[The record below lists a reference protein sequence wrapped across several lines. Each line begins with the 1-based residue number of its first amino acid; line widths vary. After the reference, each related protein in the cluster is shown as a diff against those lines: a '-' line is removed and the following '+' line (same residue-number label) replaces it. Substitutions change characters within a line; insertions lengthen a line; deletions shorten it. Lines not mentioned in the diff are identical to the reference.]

1 MKKYIGEILL
11 LITAIIWGSGYIG
24 MKVGL
29 EHLTVFQIMAGR
41 FALAT
46 ILLAIIFHKNVKL
59 ITKRVL
65 WKGIVLGMILFI
77 AFTVQTIG
85 LDYTTPSKNAFL
97 TAVNVMIVPVI
108 AYIIYKR
115 KFDGFELLAALLAII
130 GIGFLS
136 LQGSM
141 QMNMGDFLSLASAIG
156 FAFDIFYTNMF
167 VKTEDALALTIVQLF
182 TAAVLSIM
190 AVILLGEVPTAISTE
205 EVSVILYLGIV
216 CTTIAYVCQNIGM
229 QYADPTKSALIL
241 STEALFGTIFSVI
254 FLHEVLKGRLIIGSF
269 IILIAIIVA
278 EVKPT
283 FKHEKKLEGKVHS

>member
-1 MKKYIGEILL
+1 MKTYIGEILL
-11 LITAIIWGSGYIG
+11 FITAIIWGSGYIG
-24 MKVGL
+24 MKLGL
-29 EHLTVFQIMAGR
+29 EHLTVFQVMAGR
-41 FALAT
+41 FIVAT
-46 ILLAIIFHKNVKL
+46 VLLCLIFHKKLKL
-59 ITKRVL
+59 ISKSVL
-65 WKGIVLGMILFI
+65 WKGTVLGVILFI

-115 KFDGFELLAALLAII
+115 RFDGFEMVAAMLAIL

-141 QMNMGDFLSLASAIG
+141 AINIGDFLSLVSAVG
-156 FAFDIFYTNMF
+156 FAFDIFYTNLF
-167 VKTEDALALTIVQLF
+167 VKTEDALALTIVQFF
-182 TAAVLSIM
+182 TASVLSIM
-190 AVILLGEVPTAISTE
+190 AVILLGEVPTVVSTE
-205 EVSVILYLGIV
+205 GISVILYLGIL
-216 CTTIAYVCQNIGM
+216 CTTVAYVCQNIGM

-254 FLHEVLKGRLIIGSF
+254 MLDEILTVRMIIGG
-269 IILIAIIVA
+269 ILILVAVIVA

-283 FKHEKKLEGKVHS
+283 YKHQKQPEKSV

>member
-1 MKKYIGEILL
+1 MKTYIGEILL
-11 LITAIIWGSGYIG
+11 FITAIIWGSGYIG
-24 MKVGL
+24 MKLGL
-29 EHLTVFQIMAGR
+29 EHLTVFQVMAGR
-41 FALAT
+41 FIVAT
-46 ILLAIIFHKNVKL
+46 VLLCLIFHKKLKL
-59 ITKRVL
+59 ISKSVL
-65 WKGIVLGMILFI
+65 WKGTVLGVILFI

-115 KFDGFELLAALLAII
+115 RFDGFEMVAAMLAIL

-141 QMNMGDFLSLASAIG
+141 AINIGDFLSLVSAVG

-167 VKTEDALALTIVQLF
+167 VKTEDALALTIVQFF
-182 TAAVLSIM
+182 TASVLSIT
-190 AVILLGEVPTAISTE
+190 AVILLGEVPTVVSTE
-205 EVSVILYLGIV
+205 GISVILYLGIL
-216 CTTIAYVCQNIGM
+216 CTTVAYVCQNIGM

-254 FLHEVLKGRLIIGSF
+254 MLDEILTVRMIIGG
-269 IILIAIIVA
+269 ILILVAVIVA

-283 FKHEKKLEGKVHS
+283 YKHQKQPEKSV

>member
-1 MKKYIGEILL
+1 MKTYIGEILL
-11 LITAIIWGSGYIG
+11 FITAIIWGSGYIG
-24 MKVGL
+24 MKLGL
-29 EHLTVFQIMAGR
+29 EHLTVFQVMAGR
-41 FALAT
+41 FIVAT
-46 ILLAIIFHKNVKL
+46 VLLCLIFHKKLKL
-59 ITKRVL
+59 ISKSVL
-65 WKGIVLGMILFI
+65 WKGTVLGVILFI

-115 KFDGFELLAALLAII
+115 RFDGFEMVAAMLAIL

-141 QMNMGDFLSLASAIG
+141 AINIGDFLSLVSAVG

-167 VKTEDALALTIVQLF
+167 VKTEDALALTIVQFF
-182 TAAVLSIM
+182 TASVLSIM
-190 AVILLGEVPTAISTE
+190 AVILLGEVPTVVSTE
-205 EVSVILYLGIV
+205 GISVILYLGIL
-216 CTTIAYVCQNIGM
+216 CTTVAYVCQNIGM

-254 FLHEVLKGRLIIGSF
+254 MLDEILTVRMIIGG
-269 IILIAIIVA
+269 ILILVAVIVA

-283 FKHEKKLEGKVHS
+283 YKHQKQPEKSV